1 MIQRLMNH
9 TLHPMIYNKQR
20 HRCATERNRIN
31 TNLPQKKQ
39 IHSPHQKKK
48 NMRSGNQ
55 TLQLEIHR
63 KSLRNGGFHWKII
76 EVDGG
81 CAKATFDDGRVS
93 SLQHKNVISHHWP
106 ITEPL
111 RCKGPRPESSVQCNK
126 TTRIGMS

>member
-1 MIQRLMNH
+1 V
-9 TLHPMIYNKQR
+9 
-20 HRCATERNRIN
+20 
-31 TNLPQKKQ
+31 PQKGTELTPICPKKTNTFTT
-39 IHSPHQKKK
+39 PKKK